1 MPQLRV
7 TELEFEQ
14 IKNNL
19 KTFMKDQSEFSDYDF
34 DGAGLNVLLDVLAY
48 NTHYNGILSH
58 MLANES
64 FLDSAIKRSSV
75 VSIAKAIG
83 YTPVST
89 TGAVAYVNITIT
101 PSTSYTS
108 DFLTINKDTTFTAS
122 SESGS
127 MTFAVDGSYSANRV
141 DVNGV
146 GSFIFENVKLRQ
158 GTRVVNSFVADS
170 QSLRG
175 PFTIPNE
182 NVDTSTI
189 IVRVQNS
196 RTDLTLTTFLPY
208 NNIIDVDSDSKVYY
222 LDEEFD
228 GLYNIRFGDN
238 VIGKELEP
246 GNLVVVESLV
256 SNGPKGNALSRFAPS
271 SVITGGGET
280 ISIGT
285 VTKAAG
291 GRNKES
297 IDSVRFNAPLFNATK
312 GRVVTSSDY
321 ETLIKQSYGNIQSV
335 SVWGGE
341 NNNPP
346 IYGKVFISAQ
356 PVADA
361 IITEEQK
368 TEIINN
374 IILPRSPVS
383 VIPEFVDPDIS
394 YINIDAKVTFNP
406 QKTFLTP
413 FDIEQAAATAINTY
427 FNTELNSL
435 GKDFYFSKAH
445 DYIKDSSSSI
455 LSVSIDNGL
464 QKRILPIFN
473 LPTSYEIHFNAK
485 LHPRDT
491 SSTYVN
497 LNINGATFKGRLTD
511 VPRSDVVPP
520 AYSGFGD
527 LYLKSDSGTL
537 LATVGTVNY
546 DTGEMNITANIVN
559 LYGTDERLKINA
571 YLHDEAKDVSTE
583 ILTSTTIST
592 GSGAVYAKPSS
603 NTVLSL
609 DDSIFDPVT
618 GSSPGLS
625 INIVSKID

>member
-14 IKNNL
+14 IKSNL
-19 KTFMKDQSEFSDYDF
+19 KTFMKNQSEFADYDF
-34 DGAGLNVLLDVLAY
+34 DGSGLNVLLDVLAY

-89 TGAVAYVNITIT
+89 TGAVAYANITVV
-101 PSTSYTS
+101 PSSTYTS
-108 DFLTINKDTTFTAS
+108 DFLTLNKNVTFTATS
-122 SESGS
+122 DSGS
-127 MTFAVDGSYSANRV
+127 MSFCVDGSFSATRV

-146 GSFIFENVKLRQ
+146 GTFIFENVKLRQ
-158 GTRVVNSFVADS
+158 GTRVVNTFVADS
-170 QSLRG
+170 GSLRG

-182 NVDTSTI
+182 NVDTATL

-196 RTDLTLTTFLPY
+196 RTDLTLNTFMPY
-208 NNIIDVDSDSKVYY
+208 TNIIDVNSTSKVYFV
-222 LDEEFD
+222 DEEFD

-238 VIGKELEP
+238 VVGKQLDA
-246 GNLVVVESLV
+246 GNLVVVEYLV
-256 SNGPKGNALSRFAPS
+256 ANGAKGNSLSRFSPS
-271 SVITGGGET
+271 STITGSGEQ
-280 ISIGT
+280 IT
-285 VTKAAG
+285 VSTVAKAAG
-291 GRNKES
+291 GRGKES

-312 GRVVTSSDY
+312 GRVVTSTDY

-356 PVADA
+356 PVANA

-383 VIPEFVDPDIS
+383 VIPEFVDPEIT
-394 YINIDAKVTFNP
+394 YIFMDAKVIFNP

-413 FDIEQAAATAINTY
+413 FDIQQAAKTAINTY
-427 FNTELNSL
+427 FSTELNSL

-445 DYIKDSSSSI
+445 DYIKDSTNSI
-455 LSVSIDNGL
+455 VSVSIDNGL
-464 QKRILPIFN
+464 QKRIIPVFN
-473 LPTSYEIHFNAK
+473 ILTAYTINFNAK
-485 LHPRDT
+485 LHPRDMT
-491 SSTYVN
+491 STYLNV
-497 LNINGATFKGRLTD
+497 NINGASYKGRLAD
-511 VPRSDVVPP
+511 VPRVGVVPP
-520 AYSGFGD
+520 TYSGIGD
-527 LYLKSDSGTL
+527 LYLKSDAGTL
-537 LATVGTVNY
+537 LAIIGTVNY
-546 DTGEMNITANIVN
+546 DTGEMKLNANITN
-559 LYGTDERLKINA
+559 LYGTDTRLKINA
-571 YLHDEAKDVSTE
+571 YLHDDAKDVSTE
-583 ILTSTTIST
+583 ILTSTTIAT
-592 GSGAVYAKPSS
+592 GTGAVYAKPSS

-609 DDSIFDPVT
+609 DDSIADPLT
-618 GSSPGLS
+618 ASQSGLEIS
-625 INIVSKID
+625 VISKVI

>member
-89 TGAVAYVNITIT
+89 TGAVAYVNISVV
-101 PSTSYTS
+101 PSTTYTS
-108 DFLTINKDTTFTAS
+108 DFLTINKNITLTATS
-122 SESGS
+122 ASGS
-127 MTFAVDGSYSANRV
+127 MTFCVDGSYSANRV
-141 DVNGV
+141 DINGTGTFV
-146 GSFIFENVKLRQ
+146 FENVKLRQ
-158 GTRVVNSFVADS
+158 GSRVVNSFVADS
-170 QSLRG
+170 ESLRG
-175 PFTIPNE
+175 PFTIPNTD
-182 NVDTSTI
+182 VDTSTI

-208 NNIIDVDSDSKVYY
+208 NNIIDIDSDSKVFY

-238 VIGKELEP
+238 VIGKQLES
-246 GNLVVVESLV
+246 GNLVVVEYLV
-256 SNGPKGNALSRFAPS
+256 SNGPRGNSLSRFSPS

-280 ISIGT
+280 ISVGT
-285 VTKAAG
+285 VVKAAG

-356 PVADA
+356 PVAEA

-383 VIPEFVDPDIS
+383 VIPEFVDPDIT
-394 YINIDAKVTFNP
+394 YIYIDAKVTFNP

-413 FDIEQAAATAINTY
+413 FDIEQAASTAINTY
-427 FNTELNSL
+427 FSTELNSL

-464 QKRILPIFN
+464 QKRVLPVLN
-473 LPTSYEIHFNAK
+473 LTTSYEIHFNAK
-485 LHPRDT
+485 LHPRDVT
-491 SSTYVN
+491 STYIN
-497 LNINGATFKGRLTD
+497 LSINGATFKGKIAD
-511 VPRSDVVPP
+511 VPRVGVIPP
-520 AYSGFGD
+520 LYSGIGD
-527 LYLKSDSGTL
+527 LYLKSDAGTL
-537 LATVGTVNY
+537 LAEIGTVNY
-546 DTGEMNITANIVN
+546 DTGEVNITANIVS
-559 LYGTDERLKINA
+559 LYGTDNRLKINA
-571 YLHDEAKDVSTE
+571 YLHDDSKDVSTE
-583 ILTSTTIST
+583 ILTSTTVST

-609 DDSIFDPVT
+609 DDSIFDPAT

-625 INIVSKID
+625 ISIVSKVD

>member
-14 IKNNL
+14 IKSNL
-19 KTFMKDQSEFSDYDF
+19 KAFMKNQSEFSDYDF

-83 YTPVST
+83 YTPIST
-89 TGAVAYVNITIT
+89 TGAVAYANITIT
-101 PSTSYTS
+101 PSSSYTS
-108 DFLTINKDTTFTAS
+108 DYLTLNKNVTFTATS
-122 SESGS
+122 DAGS
-127 MTFAVDGSYSANRV
+127 MTFCVDGSYSTTRV
-141 DVNGV
+141 DVNGT
-146 GSFIFENVKLRQ
+146 GTFIFENVKLRQ
-158 GTRVVNSFVADS
+158 GTRVVNTFIADS

-182 NVDTSTI
+182 DVDTSTL

-196 RTDLTLTTFLPY
+196 RTDLTLNTFLPY
-208 NNIIDVDSDSKVYY
+208 NNIIDVNSTSKVYFV
-222 LDEEFD
+222 DEEFD
-228 GLYNIRFGDN
+228 GLYNIRFGDG
-238 VIGKELEP
+238 VIGQQLEA
-246 GNLVVVESLV
+246 GNLVVVEYLV
-256 SNGPKGNALSRFAPS
+256 ANGAKGNSLSRFASS
-271 SVITGGGET
+271 SVVTGSGET
-280 ISIGT
+280 VT
-285 VTKAAG
+285 VSTVAKAAG
-291 GRNKES
+291 GRGKES

-312 GRVVTSSDY
+312 GRVVTSTDY

-356 PVADA
+356 PVANA

-383 VIPEFVDPDIS
+383 VIPEFVDPEIT
-394 YINIDAKVTFNP
+394 YIFIDAKVTFNP

-413 FDIEQAAATAINTY
+413 YDIEQAAANAINTY

-445 DYIKDSSSSI
+445 DYIKDSSTAI
-455 LSVSIDNGL
+455 VSVSIDNGL

-473 LPTSYEIHFNAK
+473 LSTAYTVNFNAK
-485 LHPRDT
+485 LHPRDMT
-491 SSTYVN
+491 STYLNV
-497 LNINGATFKGRLTD
+497 NINGASYKGRLAD
-511 VPRSDVVPP
+511 VPRSGVVPP
-520 AYSGFGD
+520 AYSGYGD
-527 LYLKSDSGTL
+527 LYLKSDAGTL
-537 LATVGTVNY
+537 LAILGTVNY
-546 DTGEMNITANIVN
+546 DTGEVKFTANITS
-559 LYGTDERLKINA
+559 LFGSDERLKINA
-571 YLHDEAKDVSTE
+571 YLHDDAKDVSTE

-592 GSGAVYAKPSS
+592 GTGAVYAKPSS

-609 DDSIFDPVT
+609 DNSVSDPIT
-618 GSSPGLS
+618 GSQPGLEIS
-625 INIVSKID
+625 VISKVT